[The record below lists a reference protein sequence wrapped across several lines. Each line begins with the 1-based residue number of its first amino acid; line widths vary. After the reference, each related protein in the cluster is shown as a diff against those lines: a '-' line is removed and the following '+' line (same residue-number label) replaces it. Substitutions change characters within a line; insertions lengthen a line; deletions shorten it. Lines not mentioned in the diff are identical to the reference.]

1 MKITEKELD
10 RMFTQYLEN
19 ALIEFEA
26 PHNMNE
32 TERLDV
38 YRKAFHK
45 VVKNKLEK
53 KECDNGE

>member
-26 PHNMNE
+26 PHNMDE
-32 TERLDV
+32 SERLDV

-45 VVKNKLEK
+45 VVKNKIEK
-53 KECDNGE
+53 ESGTGGN